1 MITLL
6 QICRWL
12 YRTLNSDVRPWQIGV
27 AVLLGALAGLL
38 PLGLG
43 TLVVFLAILLINCHF
58 GTAFFAFGIFRLM
71 AWPLQLVLIRPLG
84 AAFTDHLPQAGKDF
98 LVWAAKTP
106 VLSLFRL
113 DYFDVAGGF
122 ALWLLLAL
130 PLLIFTTL
138 FFRRYQ
144 EMLTQKLAQSRVMK
158 VLSQIWLFKALR
170 YVFVG

>member
-1 MITLL
+1 MSPNI
-6 QICRWL
+6 
-12 YRTLNSDVRPWQIGV
+12 
-27 AVLLGALAGLL
+27 
-38 PLGLG
+38 
-43 TLVVFLAILLINCHF
+43 
-58 GTAFFAFGIFRLM
+58 
-71 AWPLQLVLIRPLG
+71 
-84 AAFTDHLPQAGKDF
+84 TDHLPQAGKDF
-98 LVWAAKTP
+98 LVQAATTP

-144 EMLTQKLAQSRVMK
+144 DVLTQTLAQSRVMK